1 MNKYLPINNNSYQHQ
16 TILHN
21 TQLANTFVTY
31 KFAVPK
37 LPNTRKQR
45 TVRQVLAKVSLSL
58 PGLGFCGQYCKKRTF
73 FCPCACPYVGIV
85 IFIGKVGFFAC
96 HFNGMG
102 ADHQVYSCL
111 KCLLH
116 NNRNTRPKEKIDA
129 DYLCD
134 QGDLATTSLLGCH
147 GLVQSSSCFG
157 QKRPVSAENPHLL
170 PSHPPIG
177 TLVNIKPLPKLLP
190 IRGAFENFGVPGFI
204 YSMFQM
210 TSLVLR
216 GSTRASPSAV
226 CATTRTVMRLLETN
240 PLLITSSPTLLLR

>member
-21 TQLANTFVTY
+21 TQLANSFVTY

-85 IFIGKVGFFAC
+85 IFTGKVGFFAC
-96 HFNGMG
+96 NFNGMG
-102 ADHQVYSCL
+102 ADHQVYSYL

-129 DYLCD
+129 DYRGD
-134 QGDLATTSLLGCH
+134 QGNLTTTSLLGWPCAEFQ
-147 GLVQSSSCFG
+147 LLRLEAPSIRRESASFTKSSTHRYASEYQALAQALADPRCIPELWSP
-157 QKRPVSAENPHLL
+157 RIYLLNVSDD
-170 PSHPPIG
+170 
-177 TLVNIKPLPKLLP
+177 KPCAP
-190 IRGAFENFGVPGFI
+190 RQYPGKSVGCVCNNTYCDEI
-204 YSMFQM
+204 
-210 TSLVLR
+210 
-216 GSTRASPSAV
+216 TRDKPTPNHFVAY
-226 CATTRTVMRLLETN
+226 
-240 PLLITSSPTLLLR
+240 TSSEVI